1 MDAIKGLTEQEVA
14 ERRERG
20 LGNPAPPST
29 GRTVGDILRQ
39 NIFTS
44 INIIIFSIALAL
56 AALGN
61 IGDAVT
67 SGGLVFINAVVGIIQ
82 ELRAKRQLDRIAL
95 LSRPKALVLRRDSAA
110 DDPRAREVGV
120 ERAVDPSELVKDD
133 ILILYPGEQ
142 VVLDGVI
149 VEGLAEVD
157 ESLLTGESDLVPKQ
171 TGDRVLSG
179 SFCVTGRALYRAER
193 VGVQSYANR
202 LAGKARAFRAVRTP
216 LQREIDFVLRL
227 LMMIALVI
235 GFLMFVS
242 SVVNRLPTI
251 RSVQAAAVIAGI
263 VPNGLVMAILV
274 AYSLGAVRIARR
286 GALVQQTNAIES
298 LSHVDVLCTDK
309 TGTLTANRINYHSC
323 VPAGLSEAALESIA
337 ADFAASATTINRT
350 SEALIHALNGQKRPF
365 VDEVPFSSARKWS
378 GLVFD
383 DEHYRGA
390 YVMGA
395 PEVLIGALAARPD
408 ELEGHVRSLAR
419 RGLRVLLFAHQP
431 DVLTLHD
438 PRGDVALPG
447 GLVALGL
454 LVFSDEL
461 RPEARTTV
469 ERFRQAGIRLKVIS
483 GDDPDTVAAL
493 ARQAGFPDQVKGYSG
508 FELEKMPPAMFAQA
522 AEEGVIFGR
531 ITPEQKERLVDAL
544 QSRGHYVAMIGDG
557 VNDVLALKKAR
568 LGIAMQSGSS
578 ATRGVADIVLLDDSF
593 AALVP
598 AFTEGQRIVNGMKDI
613 FSLFLTRCFYVA
625 MIIVATGFVGMGFP
639 FGPRNITLLTLLTVG
654 IPTIALAYWARPAA
668 VKGRLM
674 RSVWPFVVPAS
685 LSVLAFGLIVYVIAF
700 GMVDGRMLNNLI
712 TPQDIAAFQEAV
724 ADAYRMDVSTPE
736 RLSFQVANVAAQ
748 SVVTLFSLM
757 SGLLLVVFVQ
767 PPFRFLA
774 GGRPYSGDK
783 KMSLLALGLFLTF
796 LAGWNIPFLRRFFA
810 VAIPPDPLVLATI
823 LIFTLAWATVLL
835 LIWKRR
841 WYERFLLGRNL
852 VAPAAPSVVP
862 PKAAPGL
869 GRPRHQPDHRRS

>member
-1 MDAIKGLTEQEVA
+1 MIRGLTEQEVI
-14 ERRERG
+14 ERRSRG
-20 LGNPAPPST
+20 LGNQAAPST
-29 GRTVGDILRQ
+29 SRTVGDILRQ

-44 INIIIFSIALAL
+44 INVIIFSIAVAL
-56 AALGN
+56 AVLGN
-61 IGDAVT
+61 IGDAIT
-67 SGGLVFINAVVGIIQ
+67 SGGLVFINSIVGIIQ

-95 LSRPKALVLRRDSAA
+95 LSRPKVLVLRRDPAG
-110 DDPRAREVGV
+110 DDPQARDVGV

-133 ILILYPGEQ
+133 ILALYPGEQ

-149 VEGLAEVD
+149 VDGIAEVD
-157 ESLLTGESDLVPKQ
+157 ESLLTGESDLVPKKA
-171 TGDRVLSG
+171 GDRVLSG
-179 SFCVTGRALYRAER
+179 SFCVTGRAHYRAEK
-193 VGVQSYANR
+193 VGMQSYANQ
-202 LAGKARAFRAVRTP
+202 LAGKARAFKAVRTP
-216 LQREIDFVLRL
+216 LQREINFVLRL
-227 LMMIALVI
+227 LMVIALVI
-235 GFLMFVS
+235 GFMMFVS

-274 AYSLGAVRIARR
+274 AYSLGAVRIARQ

-309 TGTLTANRINYHSC
+309 TGTLTANRIHYHAC
-323 VPAGLSEAALESIA
+323 IPFEIEAATLERIA
-337 ADFAASATTINRT
+337 ADFASSATTINRT
-350 SEALIHALNGQKRPF
+350 SEALIHALGGRTLPF
-365 VDEVPFSSARKWS
+365 ADEAPFSSARRWS
-378 GLVFD
+378 ALAFD
-383 DEHYRGA
+383 NARYRGA

-395 PEVLIGALAARPD
+395 PEALYDSLAVHPDALEQRVGA
-408 ELEGHVRSLAR
+408 LAR
-419 RGLRVLLFAHQP
+419 RGLRVLLFAHRP

-438 PRGDVALPG
+438 AHGSVALPD
-447 GLVALGL
+447 GLVPLGL
-454 LVFSDEL
+454 LVFSEEL
-461 RPEARTTV
+461 RPEAKETV
-469 ERFRQAGIRLKVIS
+469 ERFRKAGVRLKVIS

-493 ARQAGFPDQVKGYSG
+493 ARQASLPDGAKHYSG
-508 FELEKMPPAMFAQA
+508 ADLEKMSPAMFAQA

-557 VNDVLALKKAR
+557 VNDILALKKAK

-578 ATRGVADIVLLDDSF
+578 ATRGVADIVLLNDSF
-593 AALVP
+593 ASLAP

-654 IPTIALAYWARPAA
+654 IPTIALAYWSRPAQ
-668 VKGRLM
+668 VKGKLL

-685 LSVLAFGLIVYVIAF
+685 LSVLVFGLIAYVIAF
-700 GMVDGRMLNNLI
+700 GVVDGRMLRMLV
-712 TPQDIAAFQEAV
+712 TPQDIIAFQEAV
-724 ADAYRMDVSTPE
+724 AGAYNVDVSTPE
-736 RLSFQVANVAAQ
+736 RLSFQVANIAAQ

-783 KMSLLALGLFLTF
+783 KMSLLALGLFITF
-796 LAGWNIPFLRRFFA
+796 LIGWHISFLRRFFA
-810 VAIPPDPLVLATI
+810 VAIPPDPLVLVTI
-823 LIFTLAWATVLL
+823 LIFTLVWAVTLL
-835 LIWKRR
+835 LIWKQR
-841 WYERFLLGRNL
+841 WYERFLLGRNV
-852 VAPAAPSVVP
+852 VAPAAPRP
-862 PKAAPGL
+862 AQPKIILGL
-869 GRPRHQPDHRRS
+869 RRRHQPDHRRS